1 MTFTSRWYLQS
12 SDLERIKALLMAGR
26 ARFRF
31 GGYRHVGDVDW
42 ALWYGHYDAD
52 RTKTIRLWEG
62 ESGTLAGYAMLV
74 HAYFEFEV
82 ASHLRGSP
90 LEETIVDWCET
101 HVASTIDTV
110 PADGAVVASTDAF
123 ASDAERVTLLERRG
137 YKPSTG
143 YTMFSR
149 SLRDAVDDAS
159 LPTGY
164 IVGHV
169 RGAEDADQR
178 AAAHFHAFS
187 PGSKMTGDAY
197 RKFMTAPGY
206 RSELD
211 SIVVAPDGT
220 IAAYA
225 MAWLDDANLVG
236 EFEPVGTRPDFQR
249 KGLGKAAML
258 RGLRALRDH
267 GMEDAIVS
275 TNETNIAATR
285 LYESVGFGRVDV
297 HQNYER
303 RR

>member
-1 MTFTSRWYLQS
+1 MTFASRWYRES

-26 ARFRF
+26 AKLRF
-31 GGYRHVGDVDW
+31 GGYRHVGDIDW
-42 ALWYGHYDAD
+42 ALWYGNCDLN
-52 RTKTIRLWEG
+52 RTETIRLWE
-62 ESGTLAGYAMLV
+62 EDHGTLAGYAMLMQT
-74 HAYFEFEV
+74 YFEFEV
-82 ASHLRGSP
+82 APHLRGSS

-101 HVASTIDTV
+101 HIASRTET
-110 PADGAVVASTDAF
+110 AAGGAVVAATDAF
-123 ASDAERVTLLERRG
+123 ASDTERVALLNRRG

-149 SLRDAVDDAS
+149 SLRGAIDVAS
-159 LPTGY
+159 LLNGY
-164 IVGHV
+164 TVGHI
-169 RGAEDADQR
+169 RGAEDAEQR

-197 RKFMTAPGY
+197 RKFMAAPGY
-206 RSELD
+206 RLELD

-225 MAWLDDANLVG
+225 MAWLDTANLVG

-249 KGLGKAAML
+249 KGFAKAAML
-258 RGLRALRDH
+258 RGLRALREH

-275 TNETNIAATR
+275 TNEANISATR
-285 LYESVGFGRVDV
+285 LYESLGFRRVDV